1 MSPERSEGVGCTSWG
16 TCSQHSSSFGQEM
29 VRNQGSDGSHWAGV
43 TSGCISR
50 GEDTR
55 GSVWQWYLTPKKAW
69 GGRGDLQSARLGS
82 SVAMK
87 AGEQQDREHWP
98 GPLLS
103 SSTEE
108 HPQCVTTGSPE
119 TSVCPLGEQ
128 RRGRVFP
135 SRPLLPWGSAG
146 T

>member
-29 VRNQGSDGSHWAGV
+29 VRNQGSDGSHWAG
-43 TSGCISR
+43 CNLRLHFQRR
-50 GEDTR
+50 GHEGKCVAMVPD
-55 GSVWQWYLTPKKAW
+55 PKKAW

-87 AGEQQDREHWP
+87 AGEQQDGEHWP

-108 HPQCVTTGSPE
+108 HPQSVTTGSPE
-119 TSVCPLGEQ
+119 TCVCPLGEQ

>member
-1 MSPERSEGVGCTSWG
+1 MHLMGHLQPTQLFFWPGD
-16 TCSQHSSSFGQEM
+16 GQEPGLRWKSLGWCNLRLHFQRRGHEGKCVAM
-29 VRNQGSDGSHWAGV
+29 VPD
-43 TSGCISR
+43 
-50 GEDTR
+50 
-55 GSVWQWYLTPKKAW
+55 PKKAW

-87 AGEQQDREHWP
+87 GGEQQDREHWP

-108 HPQCVTTGSPE
+108 RPQCVTTGSPE